1 MIRKI
6 IIFYIISIF
15 CISCTDNNICKG
27 EFVPLENS
35 EKIEILSGTKLEMEA
50 IGFNEVTIAGNYILT
65 FSSFNQPGLLSV
77 CDKNTGKLLAK
88 DLIKNGRGPNE
99 YSSIAFIRA
108 ETDTSGITVWLT
120 ANFAQSVI
128 RLNITKSLEH
138 GEPVIEEEI
147 PMGLG
152 GKAGILSSF
161 LEDRNH
167 FLLFGYSEEQKNMY
181 VSRYN
186 STNEKTDTLG
196 YLYTQPIE
204 LTDASSTYIYNHKHK
219 CLVLG
224 QVFFNQI
231 YFYSLR
237 NEAGSFSVSPDKSPV
252 NSNLIKDTPY
262 PDRKTYFTSSFATDD
277 LLVFLD
283 SHNRVLFLDWEGNLL
298 KAIELEYPATS
309 IVLDEKTKTL
319 YGINQAKEEIYIYSA
334 SHFWATI

>member
-1 MIRKI
+1 MLRKK
-6 IIFYIISIF
+6 IIFYIVSIF
-15 CISCTDNNICKG
+15 FISCTDNNICKG
-27 EFVPLENS
+27 EFVYLENPG
-35 EKIEILSGTKLEMEA
+35 KIEILSGTKLDMEA

-65 FSSFNQPGLLSV
+65 FSSSNQPGLLSV

-99 YSSIAFIRA
+99 YSNIALIKI
-108 ETDTSGITVWLT
+108 ETDTSGIKVWLT
-120 ANFAQSVI
+120 ANSVQSVI
-128 RLNITKSLEH
+128 LLNITESLEL
-138 GEPVIEEEI
+138 GKPVIEAEI
-147 PMGLG
+147 PIGPG

-161 LEDRNH
+161 MEDRDH

-181 VSRYN
+181 VSRYD

-196 YLYTQPIE
+196 YLYTRPIE
-204 LTDASSTYIYNHKHK
+204 FTDASASYIYNQKHQY
-219 CLVLG
+219 LVLG

-252 NSNLIKDTPY
+252 KFNLIQDTPY
-262 PDRKTYFTSSFATDD
+262 PDRKVYFTSSFATDD

-283 SHNRVLFLDWEGNLL
+283 SQNRVLFLDWEGNIL
-298 KAIELEYPATS
+298 KTAELDHPATS

-319 YGINQAKEEIYIYSA
+319 YGINQAREEVYGYGA
-334 SHFWATI
+334 LHF